1 MREMGN
7 WREYQKE
14 RLANDREAAID
25 YLQLTLE
32 EYLADGDL
40 PFFLK
45 GLRTFIESQG
55 GVSELSKRTSIE
67 PEILLDALSNADPP
81 LDILNTILN
90 TFECQLPV
98 QHKADANVSIKTAIF
113 SVNPLK
119 HTSLPPL
126 IDWIH
131 TAQKAQKAVCGFPNL
146 TDQITAN
153 VFIR

>member
-7 WREYQKE
+7 WREYQRE

-25 YLQLTLE
+25 YLQLTVE

-55 GVSELSKRTSIE
+55 GVSELSKRTNIE
-67 PEILLDALSNADPP
+67 PEILLDALSNEDAPR

-90 TFECQLPV
+90 AFECQLLIDS
-98 QHKADANVSIKTAIF
+98 KAGAKVSIETKIVRAKQ
-113 SVNPLK
+113 PER
-119 HTSLPPL
+119 TS
-126 IDWIH
+126 I
-131 TAQKAQKAVCGFPNL
+131 QEGN
-146 TDQITAN
+146 
-153 VFIR
+153 

>member
-1 MREMGN
+1 MRKMGN

-32 EYLADGDL
+32 EYRADDDL

-67 PEILLDALSNADPP
+67 PEILLDALFNEDAPR

-90 TFECQLPV
+90 AFECQLSV
-98 QHKADANVSIKTAIF
+98 QQT
-113 SVNPLK
+113 
-119 HTSLPPL
+119 
-126 IDWIH
+126 
-131 TAQKAQKAVCGFPNL
+131 
-146 TDQITAN
+146 
-153 VFIR
+153 

>member
-14 RLANDREAAID
+14 RLANDWKAAID
-25 YLQLTLE
+25 YLQLTVE

-55 GVSELSKRTSIE
+55 GVSELSKRTDI
-67 PEILLDALSNADPP
+67 DAETLSDTLSDEDAPR

-90 TFECQLPV
+90 AFECQLPV
-98 QHKADANVSIKTAIF
+98 QHEADANVSIKTEIF
-113 SVNPLK
+113 SAKPLK
-119 HTSLPPL
+119 RKTPP
-126 IDWIH
+126 IAD
-131 TAQKAQKAVCGFPNL
+131 
-146 TDQITAN
+146 
-153 VFIR
+153 